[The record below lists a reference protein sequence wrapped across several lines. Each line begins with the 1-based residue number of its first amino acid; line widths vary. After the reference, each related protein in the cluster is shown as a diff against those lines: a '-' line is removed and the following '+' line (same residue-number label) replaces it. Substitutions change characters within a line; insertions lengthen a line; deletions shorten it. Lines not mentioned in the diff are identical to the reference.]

1 MVLLIILLG
10 LVLIGFPIA
19 FAIGLTCVSFLALQ
33 GKLVFLQMIPQKMFT
48 SLDVFPFLAVPFFI
62 LAGNLMNYTGI
73 TRDLVTFVDKIVGHI
88 RGGLAHVSV
97 IASMIFAGITGA
109 AVAEASALGS
119 VLIPMMED
127 TGYDKEFAASVV
139 ASASVIGPIIPPSI
153 IMVIYALVAGNVSIA
168 SMFVAGFLPGVL
180 MGLLLMGVIGY
191 YATRRHYPKRA
202 VRSSIREIVLALRK
216 AILPIMMPV
225 IIMGGILS
233 GIFTATE
240 ASAVSVVYAFVVGM
254 FVLKTLQ
261 LKDLPRIFMESAVTT
276 AVVQL
281 VVAAASV
288 LSWIVTIEKIPAQ
301 LSQYFMARI
310 HEPLYFNLFVVVL
323 LLIVG
328 CFLDPASG
336 LIITVPILLPT
347 AMALGI
353 NPLVFGILVTV
364 TLNVGL
370 ITPPVGA
377 CLYVACSIAKVTLE
391 RLSRAIFLFIMAEVL
406 TVLLLTFYPRFVLFL
421 PNLLGFK

>member
-1 MVLLIILLG
+1 MVLLLILLG
-10 LVLIGFPIA
+10 LVLVGFPIA
-19 FAIGLTCVSFLALQ
+19 FAIGLTCVAFLAVQ
-33 GKLVFLQMIPQKMFT
+33 GKLFFLQMFPQKMFT

-62 LAGNLMNYTGI
+62 LAGNLMNYSGI
-73 TRDLVTFVDKIVGHI
+73 TRDLVTFVDRLVGHI

-119 VLIPMMED
+119 VLIPMMEESK
-127 TGYDKEFAASVV
+127 YDKEFAASVI

-168 SMFVAGFLPGVL
+168 AMFVAGVVPGVI
-180 MGLLLMGVIGY
+180 MGLLLMALIGY
-191 YATRRHYPKRA
+191 YASRRKYPRREQRA
-202 VRSSIREIVLALRK
+202 SLGEVATSFRK
-216 AILPIMMPV
+216 AIFPVLMPV

-233 GIFTATE
+233 GIFTPTE
-240 ASAVSVVYAFVVGM
+240 ASAVSVVYALFVGLVIM
-254 FVLKTLQ
+254 KTLHVR
-261 LKDLPRIFMESAVTT
+261 DLPRIFVESAITT

-288 LSWIVTIEKIPAQ
+288 LSWIITIEKIPQQ
-301 LSQYFMARI
+301 LSGYFMSRI
-310 HEPLYFNLFVVVL
+310 QDPLYFNLFVVAL
-323 LLIVG
+323 LLVVG

-353 NPLVFGILVTV
+353 DPLFFGIVVTV
-364 TLNVGL
+364 TLNIGL

-377 CLYVACSIAKVTLE
+377 CLYVACGIANITLE
-391 RLSRAIFLFIMAEVL
+391 RLSRAIFVFVVAEIA
-406 TVLLLTFYPRFVLFL
+406 TVLILVLFPRVVWLL
-421 PNLLGFK
+421 PHALGFR

>member
-1 MVLLIILLG
+1 MVLLFILLF
-10 LVLIGFPIA
+10 LVLVGFPIA

-33 GKLVFLQMIPQKMFT
+33 GKLFFLQMFPQKMFT

-127 TGYDKEFAASVV
+127 AGYDKEFAASVV

-153 IMVIYALVAGNVSIA
+153 IMVIYALVAANVSIA
-168 SMFVAGFLPGVL
+168 AMFVAGFLPGVL
-180 MGLLLMGVIGY
+180 MGLLLMALISY
-191 YATRRHYPKRA
+191 YATRRNYPKRA
-202 VRSSIREIVLALRK
+202 TRAALREMLAALRK
-216 AILPIMMPV
+216 AILPVMMPV

-233 GIFTATE
+233 GLFTATE
-240 ASAVSVVYAFVVGM
+240 ASAVSVVYALVVGM
-254 FVLKTLQ
+254 FVLRTLR
-261 LKDLPRIFMESAVTT
+261 LKDLPRIFIESAVTT

-288 LSWIVTIEKIPAQ
+288 MSWIITTERIPHE
-301 LSQYFMARI
+301 LSAYFMARLQD
-310 HEPLYFNLFVVVL
+310 PLYYKIFVVVL

-353 NPLVFGILVTV
+353 DPLYFGILVVV

-377 CLYVACSIAKVTLE
+377 CLYVVCAIAKVTLE
-391 RLSRAIFLFIMAEVL
+391 RLSRAIFLFILAEIL
-406 TVLLLTFYPRFVLFL
+406 TVLILTVFPKFVLFL

>member
-240 ASAVSVVYAFVVGM
+240 ASVVSVVYAFVVGM

-261 LKDLPRIFMESAVTT
+261 LKDLPRIFMESAITT